1 MRTRGAPSIG
11 ARAGWGHGG
20 LGHGQTR
27 CDLEMSQAIA
37 STRPAETGPRCTKCG
52 STMIRSHVT
61 LHLRGSISFERHA
74 FVCIGCG
81 HSRSYTMGG
90 ASRSD
95 SSEVRAHEGVYSNTS
110 RFPCGQGTR
119 LLTSCRKIP
128 SRTAPGRGRIED
140 CDPSTV

>member
-11 ARAGWGHGG
+11 ARAGWGHG
-20 LGHGQTR
+20 QTR
-27 CDLEMSQAIA
+27 CDPEMSQAIA

-52 STMIRSHVT
+52 SAMKRSHVT

-90 ASRSD
+90 ASRSEP
-95 SSEVRAHEGVYSNTS
+95 SEVRAREGAYSNTS
-110 RFPCGQGTR
+110 RFPFAQEARALARSGWR
-119 LLTSCRKIP
+119 
-128 SRTAPGRGRIED
+128 
-140 CDPSTV
+140 